1 MIIDMMKKIS
11 MIMNKMKRNKNKTS
25 QIVLQ
30 EETVDFSSS
39 KKKGYYMSNMTNII
53 KRVVNSKRHTVGFV
67 LSGNRRVTRSEA
79 VRMAKA
85 SRIRGVRVVSGS
97 QGSYLQ
103 STTSRNLYDLPT
115 VNA

>member
-1 MIIDMMKKIS
+1 MMKNNQNSENQLTDNQIQK
-11 MIMNKMKRNKNKTS
+11 MKGNIMNNTAS
-25 QIVLQ
+25 
-30 EETVDFSSS
+30 
-39 KKKGYYMSNMTNII
+39 II

-79 VRMAKA
+79 VRMARS

-97 QGSYLQ
+97 QGTYLQ
-103 STTSRNLYDLPT
+103 STTDRNLYDLPT